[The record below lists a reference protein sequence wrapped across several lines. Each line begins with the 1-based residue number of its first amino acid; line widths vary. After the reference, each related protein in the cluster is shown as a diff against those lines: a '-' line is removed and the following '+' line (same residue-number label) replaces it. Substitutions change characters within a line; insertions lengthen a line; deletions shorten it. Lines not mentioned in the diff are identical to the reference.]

1 MATVA
6 TIPEVETPD
15 APLADNLGW
24 LLSQANHALQTEMTA
39 RLEETGIFP
48 RGNCV
53 MIAAVEGGPLTQTEI
68 ARLVGL
74 DKTTM
79 VTTVDELEAAGFVER
94 ILSPTDR
101 RARVIRV
108 TAAGKRKMAQAR
120 RIVEQLQDEV
130 LDSLPAGER
139 KALLSGLSRLVDDRL
154 SAPPECGRAVRR
166 RD

>member
-1 MATVA
+1 
-6 TIPEVETPD
+6 
-15 APLADNLGW
+15 
-24 LLSQANHALQTEMTA
+24 
-39 RLEETGIFP
+39 
-48 RGNCV
+48 